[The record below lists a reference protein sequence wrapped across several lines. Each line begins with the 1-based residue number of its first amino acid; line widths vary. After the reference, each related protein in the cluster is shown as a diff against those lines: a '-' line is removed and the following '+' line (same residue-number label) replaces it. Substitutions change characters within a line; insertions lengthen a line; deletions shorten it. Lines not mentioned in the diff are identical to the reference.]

1 MSNIELEQAIVLYN
15 IKEFKKAEIILQEI
29 IKINKNDSNAL
40 NILGAIAAERKDYK
54 KRTNFYTKTE
64 PFFVA
69 LNNAYSNSLEIFFAT
84 LKNPHICIDVCEQY
98 TTNSYVVFT

>member
-40 NILGAIAAERKDYK
+40 NILGAIAAQRKDYK
-54 KRTNFYTKTE
+54 KRCASTE
-64 PFFVA
+64 
-69 LNNAYSNSLEIFFAT
+69 
-84 LKNPHICIDVCEQY
+84 
-98 TTNSYVVFT
+98 